1 MDSRPFP
8 HGEGR
13 LHRGEDRGLTSPPVT
28 PTTFETDFEPR
39 VVAAI
44 CLDEAGVVADFE
56 FREVNAAAAEY
67 FGMATG
73 DLVGERYR
81 SIMPRVEAT
90 PFWAH
95 LVRVAETGEPL
106 ELEGHR
112 HLNTR
117 RDAEVVVDVRATR
130 AGDCVHISWRDVTDQ
145 SLMLAHY
152 RLVAENASDAVF
164 QLDGDTRIRWASPSS
179 ALVLGWS
186 PSDLEGTNAVNLLH
200 PDDAAHFAHWAD
212 ELEQHGATSFEA
224 RLRRASGTHS
234 CFAITL
240 RVVTTRDGAAEL
252 VGSIRNID
260 AEVAQRESM
269 RSLSER
275 YQLIAENSLDVV
287 VVGDPDGQ
295 ILWIFDTVQ
304 QLLGWRPDQ
313 MIGHHFDE
321 FVHPDDLAEALT
333 QRSAMR
339 RGERITTEVRVRQS
353 DGDYR
358 WIAVT
363 GRDVL
368 DDSGSAT
375 TRIVSWRD
383 AEAEVA
389 HQAAMAVSESQY
401 RLLAENASD
410 VVWRTSV
417 DGVLEWVSP
426 SVRDVLGWSPDDLIG
441 RSESTIF
448 TDEDATT
455 RVETRAR
462 VLRGERVEPFD
473 SRYLTADGGFRWMH
487 NHYRAITDEFGRVN
501 AIVSSLHDVT
511 ALVRGRRGLNT
522 LAAGNAILV
531 RAVSDVDLLTQLC
544 QNLVDEG
551 GFAFAWYDRPSND
564 VDQTV
569 KVVASS
575 KEHRDYLENVTFTWA
590 DNEFGQGPL
599 GRSLRTGETYFVGD
613 VSASANYRPWLAPA
627 LAHGFRSTIGLPV
640 FVDGYLDGTFSV
652 YSPYVNDFD
661 VPTIANLENLA
672 LQVGIGLQRLREQD
686 RLARALH
693 ESHLLNTAIDQA
705 TESVLITDAS
715 ARILYANPSTTMTSG
730 YSIDEMIEQTPAMFA
745 SGLHDRDF
753 YRDLWDELESGQSWH
768 GVFTNRRKNGEL
780 YDEDTSISPIF
791 GNDDGVMAYVAVKRD
806 LSVERR
812 LEAHVMRGDRDAQD
826 IAALMRE
833 VRPASTVAA
842 TAELF
847 CDALLRLDFIDAS
860 AIFLRDS
867 EDEFVVVG
875 SAGVTLAELEP
886 GRTIDVQNAANFLTR
901 SVDGAWWID
910 LAEPGGFINEP
921 LVRAV
926 IGTGI
931 EAVTIAPVRWKGD
944 VVGVLATGSRD
955 RAGVAFTPSRL
966 PLYEELGS
974 FAGGLVGTQAEAARH
989 LDSSRRSIL
998 SIVENRLFH
1007 PVFQPVID
1015 LASGAVV
1022 GFEAL
1027 TRFSDGRPPD
1037 EHFALAASAG
1047 MSVELEIACAAY
1059 AVSEA
1064 DHLPT
1069 GTWFSLN
1076 FSPSVIARDDFR
1088 RVITATQRDVA
1099 IEITEHARIDNFDEV
1114 RRAITSFERCR
1125 LFVDD
1130 AGVGYAGLHHILE
1143 LQPDVVKLDIS
1154 LVRDIDH
1161 DPARQALVSGM
1172 RHFADLT
1179 NTLLLGEGVET
1190 VEEAETLRS
1199 LGVDFGQ
1206 GYHFG
1211 RPAPATSFT

>member
-1 MDSRPFP
+1 M
-8 HGEGR
+8 
-13 LHRGEDRGLTSPPVT
+13 TTAPPT
-28 PTTFETDFEPR
+28 PPANLDTDFDPR
-39 VVAAI
+39 VVALI
-44 CLDEAGVVADFE
+44 CRDDAGVVTDFE
-56 FREVNAAAAEY
+56 FRAVNGAAAEY
-67 FGMATG
+67 FGLLASE
-73 DLVGERYR
+73 LVGKRYR
-81 SIMPRVEAT
+81 AIMPRVEAT
-90 PFWAH
+90 PFWAY

-112 HLNTR
+112 HLNSR
-117 RDAEVVVDVRATR
+117 RGAEVVVNVRATR
-130 AGDCVHISWRDVTDQ
+130 VADCVTISWRDVTDQ
-145 SLMLAHY
+145 ANMLAHY

-164 QLDGDTRIRWASPSS
+164 QLDGDLKIRWASPSS
-179 ALVLGWS
+179 ATVLGW
-186 PSDLEGTNAVNLLH
+186 PPTELEGTDALDLLH
-200 PDDAAHFAHWAD
+200 PDDVQHVAHWAD
-212 ELEQHGATSFEA
+212 ELEQHHATSFEA
-224 RLRRASGTHS
+224 RLRRASGSYS
-234 CFAITL
+234 CFAATL
-240 RVVTTRDGAAEL
+240 RVVTTRNGVVEL

-269 RSLSER
+269 RSLGAR

-287 VVGDPDGQ
+287 VVGDPDGR

-313 MIGHHFDE
+313 LIGHHFDE
-321 FVHPDDLAEALT
+321 FLHPDDLTEARSK
-333 QRSAMR
+333 RSAMR
-339 RGERITTEVRVRQS
+339 HGERITTEVRVRQS
-353 DGDYR
+353 SGDYR
-358 WIAVT
+358 WLAVT

-368 DDSGSAT
+368 DDSGSMT

-383 AEAEVA
+383 AEADVA
-389 HQAAMAVSESQY
+389 HRAAMAASEAQY

-417 DGVLEWVSP
+417 EGVIEWVSP
-426 SVRDVLGWSPDDLIG
+426 SVRDVLGWSPEELIG
-441 RSESTIF
+441 RPECDICA
-448 TDEDATT
+448 DADDAA
-455 RVETRAR
+455 RLEIRSR
-462 VLRGERVEPFD
+462 VLRGQRVDPFD
-473 SRYLTADGGFRWMH
+473 GRYLTPDGGFRWMH
-487 NHYRAITDEFGRVN
+487 NHYRAIVNDAGRVD
-501 AIVSSLHDVT
+501 AVVSSLHDVT

-551 GFAFAWYDRPSND
+551 GYLFAWYGRPLSD
-564 VDQTV
+564 PAQTV
-569 KVVASS
+569 SVVASS
-575 KEHRDYLENVTFTWA
+575 KEHRDYLDDASFTWA
-590 DNEFGQGPL
+590 DNELGQGPL
-599 GRSLRTGETYFVGD
+599 GRSLRTGESFVVGD
-613 VSASANYRPWLAPA
+613 VAASANYRPWLASA

-652 YSPYVNDFD
+652 YSSYVNDFD

-705 TESVLITDAS
+705 AESVLITDAS
-715 ARILYANPSTTMTSG
+715 ARILYANPSTTLTSG
-730 YSIDEMIEQTPAMFA
+730 YSIDELIEATPAMFA

-753 YRDLWDELESGQSWH
+753 YRDLWRELESGEPWH

-780 YDEDTSISPIF
+780 YDEDTTISPIF
-791 GNDDGVMAYVAVKRD
+791 GNDDEVMAYVAVKRD
-806 LSVERR
+806 LSVERQ

-826 IAALMRE
+826 IAALMRD
-833 VRPASTVAA
+833 VRPSSTVAA

-847 CDALLRLDFIDAS
+847 CEALLGLNFIDAS
-860 AIFLRDS
+860 AIFLRDA
-867 EDEFVVVG
+867 EDEFVVAG

-886 GRTIDVQNAANFLTR
+886 GRAVEVLSVANFLTR

-910 LAEPGGFINEP
+910 LADPGDFSNEP

-926 IGTGI
+926 MGTGI

-944 VVGVLATGSRD
+944 VIGIMATGSRD
-955 RAGVAFTPSRL
+955 RVGVSFTPSRL

-989 LDSSRRSIL
+989 LDSSRRSIRA
-998 SIVENRLFH
+998 IVEHRSFH

-1015 LASGAVV
+1015 LASGATV

-1027 TRFSDGRPPD
+1027 TRFADGRPPD
-1037 EHFALAASAG
+1037 EHFALAATAG
-1047 MSVELEIACAAY
+1047 MSVELEVACATY
-1059 AVSEA
+1059 AIAES
-1064 DHLPT
+1064 DHLPA
-1069 GTWFSLN
+1069 GAWISLN
-1076 FSPSVIARDDFR
+1076 FSPTVVTGDELRRIIA
-1088 RVITATQRDVA
+1088 TTQREVA
-1099 IEITEHARIDNFDEV
+1099 VEITEHARIDNFDEV
-1114 RRAITSFERCR
+1114 RQAIASVERCR

-1143 LQPDVVKLDIS
+1143 LQPNVVKLDIS
-1154 LVRDIDH
+1154 LVRDIDR

-1179 NTLLLGEGVET
+1179 GTLLLGEGVET
-1190 VEEAETLRS
+1190 AAEADTLRA

-1206 GYHFG
+1206 GYYFG
-1211 RPAPATSFT
+1211 RPAPAAAFG